1 MSYTLDLARLIFPN
15 TQVADTIPKIVEA
28 YNLLNAEDQ
37 LALLWFAYT
46 EMGTKITPA
55 AMSSANMV
63 FAETTLT
70 EIKQMPALEQTQV
83 IDLLHKS

>member
-37 LALLWFAYT
+37 LALL
-46 EMGTKITPA
+46 
-55 AMSSANMV
+55 
-63 FAETTLT
+63 
-70 EIKQMPALEQTQV
+70 
-83 IDLLHKS
+83 